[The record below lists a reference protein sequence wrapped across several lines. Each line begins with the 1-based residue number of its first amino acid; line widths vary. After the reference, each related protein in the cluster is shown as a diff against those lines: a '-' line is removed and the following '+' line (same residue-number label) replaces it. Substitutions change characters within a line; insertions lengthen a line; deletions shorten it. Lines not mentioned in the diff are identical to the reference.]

1 MKRLRTALAC
11 LLAAT
16 GVAGAAE
23 AGTMILGAY
32 PNSLILFDESKGAV
46 TQRIPLETGLPT
58 SMRLSNDNKRIYVG
72 TITTGGIEVIDVATR
87 KVINRFS
94 LNTPT
99 TKYRFG
105 GGVPDP
111 TGRYFYTIGIKIDK
125 ELDRYAISDPQYL
138 VIDLQQ
144 KKIARSVPVA
154 KEDDGPNV
162 GRASFSISPDGKS
175 LFLFRD
181 KVVILDTATMKAVD
195 RIDLAKPEGTGLE
208 GVNFGGG
215 VEAIRSPTE
224 YVSLFTAADP
234 YVHNKVFGVGRF
246 DLVGRHF
253 SFVPIGPA
261 PSAIAGLEVTPDKKE
276 GYTVTSTNQFGNKRC
291 EFLRFDMAT
300 NKVLGRSEFPCRTR
314 FTFGMSND
322 GQKLYIYG
330 ASFDV
335 EVYDAKTLKYEKTWD
350 LGNDATGAGLITLE

>member
-1 MKRLRTALAC
+1 MV
-11 LLAAT
+11 LAA
-16 GVAGAAE
+16 AGLPAAAP

-32 PNSLILFDESKGAV
+32 PNSLIVFDESKG
-46 TQRIPLETGLPT
+46 TLIQRIPLATGLPT

-72 TITTGGIEVIDVATR
+72 TITTGGIEVFDVATR
-87 KVINRFS
+87 KVVNSFS

-111 TGRYFYTIGIKIDK
+111 TGRYYYTVGLKIDK
-125 ELDRYAISDPQYL
+125 DIDRYTISDPQYF
-138 VIDLQQ
+138 VIDMQL
-144 KKIARSVPVA
+144 KKVVRSATVA

-175 LFLFRD
+175 LYLFRD
-181 KVVILDTATMKAVD
+181 KVVIVDTATLKAVD
-195 RIDLAKPEGTGLE
+195 RFDLAKPEGTGLE

-215 VEAIRSPTE
+215 VEAIRSSTE
-224 YVSLFTAADP
+224 YVSLFTATDP

-246 DLVGRHF
+246 DLVARHF
-253 SFVPIGPA
+253 TFVPIGPA
-261 PSAIAGLEVTPDKKE
+261 PQSIAGLEVTPDRKE
-276 GYTVTSTNQFGNKRC
+276 GFTVVTNNTLGNKRC

-300 NKVLGRSEFPCRTR
+300 NKVLNRSEFPCRTR
-314 FTFGMSND
+314 FSFGMSND
-322 GQKLYIYG
+322 GNKLYIYG

-335 EVYDAKTLKYEKTWD
+335 EVYDAKTLQHEKTWD
-350 LGNDATGAGLITLE
+350 LGNDATGAGLVVLN